1 MCSSRKR
8 WILTL
13 PINSSRPSCFSGTHG
28 EDRTPLTENDQH
40 LLTYAA
46 LNVIQELAEDKSAYM
61 HPINF
66 FDGSFG
72 VILIVPAS
80 HKADEQSRLMK
91 ELCDQIM
98 RALRD
103 TLRMSATIVLGG
115 PSSTWTD
122 VPHILEQAKRA
133 LHYRSFDAGS
143 QALEAETVLSQKN
156 DWIDFPLELEQDF
169 IHTLNLGLQGM
180 RAFLSCS

>member
-1 MCSSRKR
+1 
-8 WILTL
+8 
-13 PINSSRPSCFSGTHG
+13 
-28 EDRTPLTENDQH
+28 
-40 LLTYAA
+40 TYAA
-46 LNVIQELAEDKSAYM
+46 LNVIQELAEDIRAYM

-72 VILIVPAS
+72 VILIVPDS
-80 HKADEQSRLMK
+80 HTADEQMHRMK
-91 ELCDQIM
+91 LLCDQII

-143 QALEAETVLSQKN
+143 QLLEADTVLSQKN
-156 DWIDFPLELEQDF
+156 DWIDYPLELEQDF
-169 IHTLNLGLQGM
+169 IHALNLGLQRDALRSLSRFVTSLQAGGGSEWHVHHGLM
-180 RAFLSCS
+180 RLITSVHRSM